1 MRQVLIIHGGT
12 SFNSYE
18 SYVRGLKE
26 SPLQYERMK
35 YIPGWREWLSTAMP
49 NADILLPKFPNAQ
62 NAQYEEWKIQFEK
75 ILPFLTGDVSLV
87 GYSLGAMFLAQYLH
101 QTTLETPVSQIILI
115 APTYDDE
122 SGEELGS
129 FKVTSATGLEKSGSE
144 VHIIHSE
151 DDPVSPF
158 TELAK
163 FTRDIPTAKVHVF
176 TDRNHFFQPTFP
188 ELVNILERK

>member
-1 MRQVLIIHGGT
+1 
-12 SFNSYE
+12 
-18 SYVRGLKE
+18 
-26 SPLQYERMK
+26 MK
-35 YIPGWREWLSTAMP
+35 YAPGWREWLSTVMTD
-49 NADILLPKFPNAQ
+49 ADILLPKFPNAQ

-87 GYSLGAMFLAQYLH
+87 GYSLGAMFLARYLH
-101 QTTLETPVSQIILI
+101 EITLKTPVSQIILI

-122 SGEELGS
+122 SSEELGS
-129 FKVTSATGLEKSGSE
+129 FKVVSATGLEKSASE
-144 VHIIHSE
+144 VHLIHSE

-163 FTRDIPTAKVHVF
+163 FTRDIPTAKVHIF

>member
-1 MRQVLIIHGGT
+1 MRQVLVIHGGT

-18 SYVRGLKE
+18 AYLRNLKE
-26 SPLQYERMK
+26 SPIQYERMK
-35 YIPGWREWLSTAMP
+35 YSPGWREWLSNELP

-75 ILPFLTGDVSLV
+75 ILPLLTGDVSLV
-87 GYSLGAMFLAQYLH
+87 GYSLGAMFLARYLH
-101 QTTLETPVSQIILI
+101 EKVLEKPVSQIILL

-129 FKVTSATGLEKSGSE
+129 FKVTSAAGVERSADE
-144 VHIIHSE
+144 VHLLHSE

-163 FTRDIPTAKVHVF
+163 FTRDIPTAKVHIF